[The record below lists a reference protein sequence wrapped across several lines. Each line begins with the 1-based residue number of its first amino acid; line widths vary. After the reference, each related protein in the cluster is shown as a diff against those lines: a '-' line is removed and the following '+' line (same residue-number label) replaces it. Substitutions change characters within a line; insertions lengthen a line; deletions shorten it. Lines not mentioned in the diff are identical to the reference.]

1 MKTDFYTKAVL
12 TAIAV
17 FLGILVFQNTTLVTP
32 AQASLP
38 APVVATQNN
47 GVMDVNIVQVNG
59 EKIFSRTVLWHDGER
74 YSVMPTSLEKV
85 DLSSAIN
92 VNIANEPI
100 DVRLVDYGSKISST
114 TEWGRSDK
122 MLVVYEHK

>member
-1 MKTDFYTKAVL
+1 MKTDFYTKVIL
-12 TAIAV
+12 TVIALALTINLLKDFNV
-17 FLGILVFQNTTLVTP
+17 VTP

-38 APVVATQNN
+38 APAVATQNS

-85 DLSSAIN
+85 DLSSAIS
-92 VNIANEPI
+92 VSIANEPI
-100 DVRLVDYGSKISST
+100 DTRLVDYGGAIVNKIGIPVKISN
-114 TEWGRSDK
+114 
-122 MLVVYEHK
+122 